1 MNREF
6 VKKLA
11 ELDFV
16 GFSNQNME
24 TRNLTFWALA
34 VHTW

>member
-11 ELDFV
+11 ELAFV
-16 GFSNQNME
+16 GFSNQTMAI
-24 TRNLTFWALA
+24 RNLTFWALA